1 LAATTDPDA
10 SSFAP
15 TGVDYDHRVASKKK
29 RWSERSP
36 AERLAVLV
44 LTLLSVA
51 LVGAAEWDI
60 QRRPADRIRGNKRL
74 WRLVSLNALGAV
86 GYFQLGRI
94 APHR

>member
-1 LAATTDPDA
+1 MRNPNA

-15 TGVDYDHRVASKKK
+15 TDADYDPRVGSKKK

-44 LTLLSVA
+44 LTVLSVA
-51 LVGAAEWDI
+51 LVGVAEWDI
-60 QRRPADRIRGNKRL
+60 QRRPADSIRGNKRL
-74 WRLVSLNALGAV
+74 WRLLSLNALGAV